1 MKEYPSSWEH
11 WSPTWDRSAPGS
23 PIRPLGPSVDDSY
36 RDDSCFQTEDQREY
50 YFEALDFE
58 EIFNNGWVVHVHLGK
73 GSTCPCRGCQNYA
86 RDLSKTQD

>member
-36 RDDSCFQTEDQREY
+36 RDDGCFQTEDQREY

-58 EIFNNGWVVHVHLGK
+58 DILTMHGVFGPPTGPPPAKKPRLVCLVLY
-73 GSTCPCRGCQNYA
+73 TA
-86 RDLSKTQD
+86 MD